1 MRKIVFLRFGPPI
14 MIPEINQA
22 LRPHFAADQ
31 SAKAFPMPGG
41 VMSVFSTESSLEQV
55 ADSVKALN
63 MPIPFFVFE
72 YRPEMSSLPKQIEDA
87 VNDNTPAHDAPPNEE
102 VAEPTVDE
110 ILEKITEHGIE
121 SLTERER
128 EILNAGKSEG

>member
-1 MRKIVFLRFGPPI
+1 MKKIVVLRFGPP
-14 MIPEINQA
+14 MPIPEINQA

-41 VMSVFSTESSLEQV
+41 VLSVFSTESTLEQV
-55 ADSVKALN
+55 SDSIKALN

-72 YRPEMSSLPKQIEDA
+72 YHLETSSLPKPIEDA
-87 VNDNTPAHDAPPNEE
+87 INDSTPACDASPDEE
-102 VAEPTVDE
+102 VVEPTVDE
-110 ILEKITEHGIE
+110 ILEKITAQGIE

-128 EILNAGKSEG
+128 EILNDNKSEG